1 MNIVKQII
9 KYMLIM
15 VVMVGLGYLIRGIY
29 LNFPSGT
36 DVRLS
41 EGPTEVLAELSAMG
55 DETPIN
61 PDLYAASTYR
71 PEHPL
76 YQAIL
81 AVQQKHWFKAQRL
94 LKPFVDKG
102 NAEAMFWYGELTYSS
117 NAFSRGGQWFEK
129 AAKLGN
135 PYAAMKLAPQYNIS
149 IDCQYWLGTYCDE
162 QWGVK
167 GLNILKE
174 RADKGD
180 VKAAYAYLYYT
191 QFEDNSLEYLDK
203 LVAVVKAGVKQH
215 YYRPLRH
222 LVRRYTHRRNLSPF
236 KRYDLI
242 PLSQEEKL
250 ILTNVLMIAVNNND
264 LPSLN
269 LMNEEEST
277 GIKPALP
284 VYNQAVHRMLP
295 ISYLQSSPLF
305 FDYFA
310 YEAKRNV
317 LRKVVIEGYAY
328 ALILGSYSE
337 EYGDRFPRI
346 YQGKLEERHVSPLS
360 DKEKE
365 MGEQLFEQYKKQY
378 SPIVYIDEI
387 QGAWGAD
394 LFS

>member
-1 MNIVKQII
+1 MNIVKQIA

-15 VVMVGLGYLIRGIY
+15 VMMAGLGYLIRGIY

-41 EGPTEVLAELSAMG
+41 EGPTEVLAELSAMS
-55 DETPIN
+55 DVTPVN

-76 YQAIL
+76 YHAIL
-81 AVQQKHWFKAQRL
+81 AIQEHRWGDATDL
-94 LKPFVDKG
+94 LKPLVEQG
-102 NAEAMFWYGELTYSS
+102 NAEAMFWLGDMTYRSSMFSGGEGAAL
-117 NAFSRGGQWFEK
+117 FLK
-129 AAKLGN
+129 AAELGN
-135 PYAAMKLAPQYNIS
+135 PYAALKLSHYNYNCEMRMKF
-149 IDCQYWLGTYCDE
+149 YCDE
-162 QWGVK
+162 KWGEK
-167 GLNILKE
+167 GLKILKE
-174 RADKGD
+174 RANNGD
-180 VKAAYAYLYYT
+180 AKAAYAYLYYT
-191 QFEDNSLEYLDK
+191 RFEDNSLEYLDK

-242 PLSQEEKL
+242 PLSQEEKQ

-269 LMNEEEST
+269 LMNENKST
-277 GIKPALP
+277 EIKPSLS
-284 VYNQAVHRMLP
+284 VYNQSVHRMLP
-295 ISYLQSSPLF
+295 IVNLDSFPLV

-310 YEAKRNV
+310 DEAKHNI
-317 LRKVVIEGYAY
+317 LRKVVIEGYAH
-328 ALILGSYSE
+328 ALLLGSYSGE
-337 EYGDRFPRI
+337 DSIRYPRMYQTELKDR
-346 YQGKLEERHVSPLS
+346 GVSPLL

>member
-1 MNIVKQII
+1 MNIVKKIF
-9 KYMLIM
+9 KYML
-15 VVMVGLGYLIRGIY
+15 VMVLMAGLGYLIRGIY

-55 DETPIN
+55 DNSPIN

-71 PEHPL
+71 PDHPL
-76 YQAIL
+76 YHAIL
-81 AVQQKHWFKAQRL
+81 AIQEHRWGEATDL
-94 LKPFVDKG
+94 LTPLAEQG
-102 NAEAMFWYGELTYSS
+102 NAEAMFWLGDMTYRSS
-117 NAFSRGGQWFEK
+117 MFAGGDGAALFLK
-129 AAKLGN
+129 AAELGN
-135 PYAAMKLAPQYNIS
+135 PYAALKLSHYNHDCEVRMKF
-149 IDCQYWLGTYCDE
+149 YCDE
-162 QWGVK
+162 KWGVK
-167 GLNILKE
+167 GLQILKE
-174 RADKGD
+174 RADNGD
-180 VKAAYAYLYYT
+180 AKAAYAYLYYT
-191 QFEDNSLEYLDK
+191 RFEDNSLEYLDK

-242 PLSQEEKL
+242 PLSQEEKQ
-250 ILTNVLMIAVNNND
+250 ILTSVLMIAVNNND

-277 GIKPALP
+277 GIKPPLP

-295 ISYLQSSPLF
+295 ISYLRSSPLF

-310 YEAKRNV
+310 YEAKHNI

-328 ALILGSYSE
+328 ALLLGSYSGE
-337 EYGDRFPRI
+337 FGDRFPRI
-346 YQGKLEERHVSPLS
+346 YQGKLEERQVSPLL

-365 MGEQLFEQYKKQY
+365 MGEELFEQYKKQY
-378 SPIVYIDEI
+378 TPIVYIDEI